1 MTPNKQ
7 LKTTTVWRGDWT
19 IGQLDNWTKLKFDW
33 NRRY

>member
-19 IGQLDNWTKLKFDW
+19 IGQLSKMSKASAKRILIE
-33 NRRY
+33 